1 MVSDEELVSCSR
13 QIGKEVDLSI
23 LAAHLGIP
31 GSNATNTPTN
41 ALGMLKEWKQQYKT
55 QAYKK
60 TLIKIFTDIGR
71 DFEKAS
77 RL

>member
-1 MVSDEELVSCSR
+1 MVTDEELVSCSL
-13 QIGKEVDLSI
+13 QIGRGADLSI

-31 GSNATNTPTN
+31 GSNATNTPKN
-41 ALGMLKEWKQQYKT
+41 
-55 QAYKK
+55 
-60 TLIKIFTDIGR
+60 IGR

>member
-1 MVSDEELVSCSR
+1 MVSDEELVSCSL
-13 QIGKEVDLSI
+13 QIGKGADLSI

-31 GSNATNTPTN
+31 GSSATNTPKN
-41 ALGMLKEWKQQYKT
+41 ALHMLKEWKQQFKT

-60 TLIKIFTDIGR
+60 TLIKIFMGIGR

>member
-1 MVSDEELVSCSR
+1 MVTDEELVSCAHHIDS
-13 QIGKEVDLSI
+13 GADLSL

-31 GSNATNTPTN
+31 TDTATNTPTN
-41 ALGMLKEWKQQYKT
+41 VLGMLKWWKQQHTT

-60 TLIKIFTDIGR
+60 TLINIFTRSGSC
-71 DFEKAS
+71 FEKAS

>member
-13 QIGKEVDLSI
+13 QIGTGADLSI

-31 GSNATNTPTN
+31 ASNATNTP
-41 ALGMLKEWKQQYKT
+41 LDMLKKWKEQHKT

-71 DFEKAS
+71 GFENAS

>member
-1 MVSDEELVSCSR
+1 MVTDEELVSCSL
-13 QIGKEVDLSI
+13 QIGSGVDLSI

-31 GSNATNTPTN
+31 GSNATTTPTN
-41 ALGMLKEWKQQYKT
+41 ALDMLKEWKRQYKT

-60 TLIKIFTDIGR
+60 TLIKIFTGIGR
-71 DFEKAS
+71 GFENAS